1 MSFCLFGIFGIAT
14 NILAY
19 SYDSHND
26 IDKCLRSRCILHM
39 ISLGAKLEP
48 DQIPKVDTLYQLETW
63 MRIILVLIWTA
74 FFVLKLKTQKSISI

>member
-1 MSFCLFGIFGIAT
+1 
-14 NILAY
+14 
-19 SYDSHND
+19 
-26 IDKCLRSRCILHM
+26 M